1 VGLEL
6 WKWQLLVLFVP
17 TVGSRFTAKSFGM
30 YPERKY
36 TNEGEPGTGLQEGGK
51 KRRENDEGG

>member
-6 WKWQLLVLFVP
+6 WNEWQLLVLFVP

-30 YPERKY
+30 YPERY